1 MASYIPSTQEERLEM
16 LKAIGLNDF
25 KDLYKDVPQEMLLN
39 DGDLNIPEGMS
50 EMEVGRAV
58 AAMAAKN
65 HVFPV
70 VLRGAGAYDHYIP
83 SIVKYVPAKE
93 EFLTA
98 YTPYQAEMSQGIL
111 QSIFEY
117 QSIICE
123 LTGMDVSNAS
133 VYDGATAAAEAA
145 AMCRD
150 RKRKVTLV
158 SATTNP
164 EVINTIRTYCYGT
177 GDEMRI
183 VPAKDGKTD
192 MAALKEMLGA
202 DIASFYVQ
210 QPNFFGQFEEAEEL
224 GKLVH
229 EAGAMYVMGCNPIAL
244 AIMKPPAECGAD
256 VAVGEAQPLGMPLSY
271 GGPYLG
277 FMATTTKHLRKLPGR
292 IVGETVDT
300 EGRRAFCL
308 ALQAREQ
315 HIRREKASSNICSN
329 QALCALTAGVYVS
342 ATVQIC
348 CLKPIRCCKRQHQT
362 IRSSRQ
368 SEPRLRNCWAV
379 THPYSRELHPAAA
392 RMRCSILLRFRT
404 GFMAR
409 SLLREQNLWKHLRTV
424 CCSPSLVNVPWLWK
438 TAAMRR
444 KWKTQNCRLS
454 RKSFEPISCAP
465 FLTTCAHR

>member
-1 MASYIPSTQEERLEM
+1 MASYIPSTKEERLEM

-177 GDEMRI
+177 GDEMLI

-192 MAALKEMLGA
+192 MEALKAMLNAGT
-202 DIASFYVQ
+202 ASFYVQ

-244 AIMKPPAECGAD
+244 AIMKTPAECGAD

-277 FMATTTKHLRKLPGR
+277 YMATTNKHLRKLPGR

-342 ATVQIC
+342 AMGPVGMAQAAKQSMAKAHYLAKELCKIPGVTMKFTGEFFHEFVVEMPKVEEVLKALENADILGGLQIEEGVLWC
-348 CLKPIRCCKRQHQT
+348 ATEK
-362 IRSSRQ
+362 
-368 SEPRLRNCWAV
+368 V
-379 THPYSRELHPAAA
+379 TKADLD
-392 RMRCSILLRFRT
+392 
-404 GFMAR
+404 
-409 SLLREQNLWKHLRTV
+409 RTV
-424 CCSPSLVNVPWLWK
+424 AIVKEV
-438 TAAMRR
+438 
-444 KWKTQNCRLS
+444 
-454 RKSFEPISCAP
+454 CA
-465 FLTTCAHR
+465 

>member
-1 MASYIPSTQEERLEM
+1 MASYIPSTREERLEM

-25 KDLYKDVPQEMLLN
+25 KDLYKDVPQEMLLE

-58 AAMAAKN
+58 SAMAAKN

-177 GDEMRI
+177 GDEMKI

-192 MAALKEMLGA
+192 MDALKEMLGA
-202 DIASFYVQ
+202 DVASFYVQ
-210 QPNFFGQFEEAEEL
+210 QPNFFGQFEEAEEI
-224 GKLVH
+224 GKIVH

-244 AIMKPPAECGAD
+244 AIMKTPAACGAD

-277 FMATTTKHLRKLPGR
+277 FMATTTKHMRKLPGR

-342 ATVQIC
+342 AMGPVGMAQAAKQSMAKAHYLANELCKIPGVSLAFTGDYFHEFVTVMPKADEVLKALENADILGGLQIEEGVLWC
-348 CLKPIRCCKRQHQT
+348 ATEKVTKADLDR
-362 IRSSRQ
+362 
-368 SEPRLRNCWAV
+368 AV
-379 THPYSRELHPAAA
+379 AIVKE
-392 RMRCSILLRFRT
+392 
-404 GFMAR
+404 
-409 SLLREQNLWKHLRTV
+409 V
-424 CCSPSLVNVPWLWK
+424 C
-438 TAAMRR
+438 A
-444 KWKTQNCRLS
+444 
-454 RKSFEPISCAP
+454 
-465 FLTTCAHR
+465 